1 MGKGIVGESGEIE
14 DRSGA
19 TNTGLVVDVALAA
32 DGDVGVVAVE
42 AAVIGVVTI
51 VVAVFDAWMV

>member
-19 TNTGLVVDVALAA
+19 TNTGLVVAVALAA
-32 DGDVGVVAVE
+32 DGDVGVVTVV
-42 AAVIGVVTI
+42 AAVVGVVTV
-51 VVAVFDAWMV
+51 VVAVFEASMV